1 MADPTS
7 CKDDGPVLLSAAGA
21 ATYLQLDV
29 PVVLRAMADGTLP
42 TACRNGVTY
51 VPVRRLLLWLGCPE
65 HALPDYLR
73 TDQARMEGDDDGAV

>member
-1 MADPTS
+1 VADPTS
-7 CKDDGPVLLSAAGA
+7 CKDDCPVLLTAADA

-42 TACRNGVTY
+42 TVRRDGVTY
-51 VPVRRLLLWLGCPE
+51 VPVRALLLWLGCPE

-73 TDQARMEGDDDGAV
+73 TVQAHVEGDGDGAV